1 MTTVIDH
8 NEVDVALRQSGS
20 SWSASQSHGLLCS
33 KLSVAGIDGGMAWF
47 NQIMEGSQSAG
58 GEITELL
65 EALFA
70 ETHRQLS
77 ERQSEFAPLLPDE
90 NESLAVIAGGLAEWS
105 EGFLHGLVS
114 NVDNESLKAKLAAE
128 PVSDIIKDLLEI
140 TRASVDDDDEA
151 DDEALVE
158 LVEYLRVAAQLVY
171 EELAEFRHTD
181 DVDAAKQP
189 SPDSI
194 H

>member
-8 NEVDVALRQSGS
+8 NEVDAALRQSGS
-20 SWSASQSHGLLCS
+20 SWTASQSHGLLCS

-47 NQIMEGSQSAG
+47 NQIMEGSESAG
-58 GEITELL
+58 GEITEML
-65 EALFA
+65 ESLFA

-90 NESLAVIAGGLAEWS
+90 NEPLAMIAGGLAEWS

-114 NVDNESLKAKLAAE
+114 NVDNDSLKEKLAAE

-140 TRASVDDDDEA
+140 TRAAVDDVDDA
-151 DDEALVE
+151 DDESLVE
-158 LVEYLRVAAQLVY
+158 LVEYLRFAVINLYVERTSLFSQEDASPNPPEQL
-171 EELAEFRHTD
+171 H
-181 DVDAAKQP
+181 
-189 SPDSI
+189 
-194 H
+194 